1 MQHFYKTTDNQVNL
15 IDSFEAGSWINIT
28 DPTAEELKEIAST
41 YDLEESFLLAAL
53 DDEES
58 PRIESENGQL
68 LIVVDIPI
76 QEMGSDNLHT
86 YSTMPLIIILAKQA
100 IITITLANTNL
111 WDEFIQNKIKGFYT
125 QFKTRFVLQLLYRIS
140 QRYMLYLKAIERS
153 SSRLEDGLTQ
163 SMTNKE
169 LLMMLR
175 IQKSLVYLSTSLRA
189 NGLVLERLMKN
200 PNVKNYQ
207 EDEDL
212 LEDVIIENRQAISM
226 ADIYSSIMATTAESF
241 ANIISNNQ
249 NNTMKLL
256 TSATIIMTIPTI
268 ISGLI
273 GMNVAIPLDHN
284 NGFWIIMGLI
294 VALSVLVGI
303 WFWKQKFF

>member
-1 MQHFYKTTDNQVNL
+1 MQHFYKTNDNTVSK
-15 IDSFEAGSWINIT
+15 IESFEAGCWINVT
-28 DPTAEELKEIAST
+28 DPTAEELREIAST

-58 PRIESENGQL
+58 PRIESEDGQL
-68 LIVVDIPI
+68 LIVVDIPL
-76 QEMGSDNLHT
+76 QEMGHDNMYI
-86 YSTMPLIIILAKQA
+86 YSTMPLIIVLAKQS
-100 IITITLANTNL
+100 IITITLANTSI
-111 WDEFIQNKIKGFYT
+111 WDEFTQNRIKGFYT
-125 QFKTRFVLQLLYRIS
+125 QYKTRFVLQLLYRIS
-140 QRYMLYLKAIERS
+140 QRYMIYLKAIERS
-153 SSRLEDGLTQ
+153 SSRLEEGLTQ

-189 NGLVLERLMKN
+189 NGLVLERLLKN

-226 ADIYSSIMATTAESF
+226 ADIYSSILATTADSF

-268 ISGLI
+268 VSGLI
-273 GMNVAIPLDHN
+273 GMNVAIPLPQA
-284 NGFWIIMGLI
+284 NGFWIIMGIIL
-294 VALSVLVGI
+294 ALSLLVGL
-303 WFWKQKFF
+303 WFWRHRFF